1 MSSIADKLGTGS
13 SFGQAR
19 RERSARGRAKAITE
33 GQIPSY
39 ELVRL
44 RLDQVSSTPLNP
56 RRNFGTDDEM
66 TRLGEEL
73 RQAQLAACVA
83 VTRDA
88 YLALWPDHEQRIGSA
103 LHVLVNGERRFRS
116 AAHVGLDALDFVIRD
131 DLAPSREQFIKHL
144 LEENLSREDFDVI
157 ERARGV
163 EQLVSV
169 CAEGAGRGA
178 RSRAAEQ
185 LGKDRSWVTNQL
197 VLLMLPVE
205 IQRMLSAGTMSERD
219 GRAAARHLK
228 DNPGLDTAD
237 LLQYLRETKDA
248 AAQVKALEKEAVA
261 AARQGLLSADNKPKA
276 ASEPG
281 PPVPSLQADNKPKLP
296 AQTSPE
302 EGKAA
307 LAPAEAACASGV
319 GQQGL
324 LSADNKHGEGS
335 TPATASDGETS
346 QLAQST
352 VASGVVESPADPSA
366 SPHSAQSRPLPYD
379 EPGHI
384 AMLLRVKME
393 PAAFAK
399 CTRMMLNALRK
410 VAGLLPISLTPGLPE
425 RSRRATRSTR
435 FLSADNRPWPLH
447 QLRHAI
453 CEVVPLLHC
462 RLMLRIKAS
471 RASLRC

>member
-33 GQIPSY
+33 GEIPSY

-66 TRLGEEL
+66 TRFGEEL

-116 AAHVGLDALDFVIRD
+116 AVHVGLDALDFVIRN
-131 DLAPSREQFIKHL
+131 DLASSREQFIKHL

-185 LGKDRSWVTNQL
+185 LGRDRSWVTNQL
-197 VLLMLPVE
+197 VLLTLPVE
-205 IQRMLSAGTMSERD
+205 IQAMLSAGTVSERD

-228 DNPGLDTAD
+228 DNPRLDAAD
-237 LLQYLRETKDA
+237 LLQYLQETKDA

-261 AARQGLLSADNKPKA
+261 AAREGLLSADNKPK
-276 ASEPG
+276 
-281 PPVPSLQADNKPKLP
+281 VPSQA
-296 AQTSPE
+296 SPE
-302 EGKAA
+302 ESAA
-307 LAPAEAACASGV
+307 AMAPAEAASAPGE
-319 GQQGL
+319 GHQGL
-324 LSADNKHGEGS
+324 LSADSKPGKSS
-335 TPATASDGETS
+335 TLVTAPGGDTGQRTQSMVVSDADESRTDASSS
-346 QLAQST
+346 QA
-352 VASGVVESPADPSA
+352 
-366 SPHSAQSRPLPYD
+366 SAQSRPLPYD
-379 EPGHI
+379 DPGHI
-384 AMLLRVKME
+384 AMLLKVKME
-393 PAAFAK
+393 PPAFAK
-399 CTRMMLNALRK
+399 CTRMMLNALRDQQPDAFAAL
-410 VAGLLPISLTPGLPE
+410 VRELAEQPT
-425 RSRRATRSTR
+425 
-435 FLSADNRPWPLH
+435 
-447 QLRHAI
+447 
-453 CEVVPLLHC
+453 
-462 RLMLRIKAS
+462 
-471 RASLRC
+471 

>member
-33 GQIPSY
+33 GEIPSY

-44 RLDQVSSTPLNP
+44 RLEQVSSTPLNP

-66 TRLGEEL
+66 TRFGEEL

-88 YLALWPDHEQRIGSA
+88 YLALWPDHEQRIGPA

-116 AAHVGLDALDFVIRD
+116 AVHVGLDALDFVIRD
-131 DLAPSREQFIKHL
+131 DLASSREQFIKHL

-185 LGKDRSWVTNQL
+185 LGRDRSWVTNQL
-197 VLLMLPVE
+197 VLLTLPVE
-205 IQRMLSAGTMSERD
+205 IQTMLSAGTVSERD

-228 DNPGLDTAD
+228 DNPGLDAAD
-237 LLQYLRETKDA
+237 LLRYLQEAKDA
-248 AAQVKALEKEAVA
+248 AAQSRALEKEAVA
-261 AARQGLLSADNKPKA
+261 AVREGLLSADNKGEA

-281 PPVPSLQADNKPKLP
+281 SSAPMLSADNKPKVP
-296 AQTSPE
+296 AQTSPGE
-302 EGKAA
+302 SEAV
-307 LAPAEAACASGV
+307 LAPAEAASAPHV
-319 GQQGL
+319 GQQAL
-324 LSADNKHGEGS
+324 LSADNKAGESG
-335 TPATASDGETS
+335 TPATIPGGGPS
-346 QLAQST
+346 QRSEST
-352 VASGVVESPADPSA
+352 VASDELESPADSSA
-366 SPHSAQSRPLPYD
+366 SPVGAQSRPLPYD
-379 EPGHI
+379 DPGHI
-384 AMLLRVKME
+384 AMLLKLKME
-393 PAAFAK
+393 PSAFAK
-399 CTRMMLNALRK
+399 CTRMMLNALRDQQPDAFAAL
-410 VAGLLPISLTPGLPE
+410 VRELAEQPT
-425 RSRRATRSTR
+425 
-435 FLSADNRPWPLH
+435 
-447 QLRHAI
+447 
-453 CEVVPLLHC
+453 
-462 RLMLRIKAS
+462 
-471 RASLRC
+471 